1 MNKFAKLV
9 SGLLM
14 CASVTAQAA
23 VLTVSGHT
31 FDDRGTSIVDQ
42 SAHLEWMN
50 FSATMTRTTCSL
62 VKDAGAAVPAGCSQF
77 DGLDLID
84 DAAGWRLA
92 TRAETAQLLGD
103 WFDIPVS
110 PTGGGEVSSAL
121 SLQFLDVFAD
131 TTSAIRPNFAPDT
144 SNPIQAVG
152 FFMLD
157 GAYNMNFF
165 NGDINGGNFGTA
177 LVRDAS
183 VVNSGTVPEP
193 GSLALLALALPAL
206 LVARRRR
213 S

>member
-1 MNKFAKLV
+1 MNKYAKLV

-50 FSATMTRTTCSL
+50 FSATMTRTTCSV

-77 DGLDLID
+77 DGLDVID
-84 DAAGWRLA
+84 AAAGWRFA

-103 WFDIPVS
+103 WFDVPVG
-110 PTGGGEVSSAL
+110 PTTSGEVNSAL
-121 SLQFLDVFAD
+121 SVQFLDVFAD
-131 TTSAIRPNFAPDT
+131 TTNFIRPNFAPDT

-152 FFMLD
+152 FFVGD
-157 GAYNMNFF
+157 GSYDMNFF